1 MNLTLEIRNEL
12 SSAITKENLEKLF
25 YEEIDSAWLDETT
38 KENYKALKQPN
49 SILIQIATTIFNK
62 DLFKDYR
69 SSIAKIA
76 QQSGSA
82 KISDSK
88 EVANILMVYFSKEE
102 IQGFLEE
109 IDESILGN
117 KSKVR
122 YNRQDF

>member
-69 SSIAKIA
+69 SSIARIA
-76 QQSGSA
+76 LQGSGS
-82 KISDSK
+82 ISDSK
-88 EVANILMVYFSKEE
+88 EVANILLIYFSKEE

>member
-62 DLFKDYR
+62 DLFKDYL

-88 EVANILMVYFSKEE
+88 EVANILLIYFSKEE